1 MEHKIFTPEQKQ
13 RAKNA
18 DLIEFLKAYMGFEFK
33 KAGHY
38 YQCVQH
44 NSLVVYPDRKGFVWN
59 SRNIS
64 GGDTI
69 DFVRKVEGKSYPEAI
84 EAIIGETASA
94 VYQPAP
100 TYKSQAG
107 KLVLPPKAEGKYSR
121 VFAYLAET
129 RGIAPSVIADFMKSK
144 QLYQDTRGNCV
155 FVGYDENGTAK
166 FGSIRT
172 TLTDKKYRGDC
183 KNSDKRYAFCQMGT
197 DMTRLYVFEAPID
210 LMSHCTL
217 TNQTY
222 GTNDAYKGQ
231 TRLALCGS
239 SDVALKAFLE
249 RHPEVTTI
257 NFRLDNDEAGRTAVM
272 TYRAKYEFLGYRVN
286 AVFSQNKDINEDL
299 MKQHGRNKQ
308 KK

>member
-84 EAIIGETASA
+84 EAIIGEKAAA
-94 VYQPAP
+94 VCQSAP

-107 KLVLPPKAEGKYSR
+107 KLVLPQKA
-121 VFAYLAET
+121 
-129 RGIAPSVIADFMKSK
+129 
-144 QLYQDTRGNCV
+144 
-155 FVGYDENGTAK
+155 
-166 FGSIRT
+166 
-172 TLTDKKYRGDC
+172 
-183 KNSDKRYAFCQMGT
+183 
-197 DMTRLYVFEAPID
+197 
-210 LMSHCTL
+210 
-217 TNQTY
+217 
-222 GTNDAYKGQ
+222 
-231 TRLALCGS
+231 
-239 SDVALKAFLE
+239 
-249 RHPEVTTI
+249 
-257 NFRLDNDEAGRTAVM
+257 
-272 TYRAKYEFLGYRVN
+272 
-286 AVFSQNKDINEDL
+286 
-299 MKQHGRNKQ
+299 
-308 KK
+308 